1 MDNDCLVRS
10 GGVYGMQDMSIETGE
25 GTDRTS
31 PKRKMSLKEYQKQR
45 GVRSYDMTTE
55 LGRKNKAQAHVD
67 VKALEIALAE
77 QSSRINNDEKEQ
89 FKTDG
94 GTTSVSFSISK
105 TGKKTGRISL
115 NPQITSRTGKQM
127 RTSED
132 KHSFIK
138 NLLCKTASIESSLDM
153 THHNKMKIVEETDVT
168 HHSVNPRLH
177 LYSR

>member
-55 LGRKNKAQAHVD
+55 FGRKNKAHAHVD

-77 QSSRINNDEKEQ
+77 QSSR
-89 FKTDG
+89 
-94 GTTSVSFSISK
+94 
-105 TGKKTGRISL
+105 
-115 NPQITSRTGKQM
+115 
-127 RTSED
+127 
-132 KHSFIK
+132 
-138 NLLCKTASIESSLDM
+138 
-153 THHNKMKIVEETDVT
+153 
-168 HHSVNPRLH
+168 
-177 LYSR
+177 